1 MINPFYTLFIIASAC
16 LLNLQNAQAQTRQ
29 IELKVGDS
37 LTLGPCNQNPEYEY
51 IDILIKTRW
60 PNPDAIYN
68 VITGEGF
75 YDWFFNGDIDSRR
88 LPCTFNNMKF
98 RVASFHT
105 YTNDDGSKRTVV
117 FGQLINKDTV
127 LWIEIEK
134 AIQSGEVIY

>member
-1 MINPFYTLFIIASAC
+1 MITHKYTLLLSLLFC
-16 LLNLQNAQAQTRQ
+16 LITLQNAQAQNRQ

-37 LTLGPCNQNPEYEY
+37 LSLGSCLDSSEFKY

-60 PNPDAIYN
+60 PDPNAIYN
-68 VITGEGF
+68 EVTGEGF
-75 YDWFFNGDIDSRR
+75 YDWFFTGDIDSRR
-88 LPCTFNNMKF
+88 LPCGFEGTKF

-105 YTNDDGSKRTVV
+105 YRNDDGTKRTVV

-134 AIQSGEVIY
+134 AIQSKEVIY